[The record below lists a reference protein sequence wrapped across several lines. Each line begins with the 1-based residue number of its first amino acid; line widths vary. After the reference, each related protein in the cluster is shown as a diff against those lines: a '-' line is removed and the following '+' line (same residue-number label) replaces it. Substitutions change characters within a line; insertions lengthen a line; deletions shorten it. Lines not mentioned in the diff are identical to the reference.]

1 MKINK
6 NIKKYNFGYIKV
18 KPTSN
23 NIFITITDSKG
34 NVLIS
39 KHAGLLDFKGSKKKT
54 PFVAAQVLRNL
65 LEEVKTSNIEI
76 KLYILQINGYIRN
89 SSINNVVRE
98 LDDLKINNIF
108 YIEYLNKRN
117 HGIMRLKKQRRL

>member
-39 KHAGLLDFKGSKKKT
+39 KHAGLLEFKGSKKKT